1 VCQRPRSG
9 ANEIGDPGG
18 VLDTVC
24 GTAYGV
30 PIVRRSEPVPAQRSL
45 VKETPPMR
53 RPPYLS
59 LAAAVLV
66 LLALVPCSAAAQA
79 RSALDRELDEEIAH
93 LVADPAAP
101 QALLRLYAI
110 DELKESAAWDG
121 RVRAA
126 YSWVLRQP
134 TASPVLKAHALW
146 MLAEL
151 DRAEGNLLGEAA
163 KHQRLGL
170 ITDWLVIGPFDNE
183 GKAGFDAAYPPE
195 AGIDLDGA
203 YPGKEREVRWRRYPA
218 ALGTAFVALDAV
230 FRPRLNVVA
239 YALVLVY
246 SPVEQPAALRFG
258 TDDAVKIWLDGALAY
273 ADKGCHLAAF
283 DQAASGVVLRAGW
296 NALLVKV
303 TQGEGAWRF
312 CLRITAPDGSPLE
325 GLRVEADP
333 EQVKA
338 LAPAITPREPL
349 PPVEVADPVAA
360 IKRLVEEQPE
370 NAAAHAALAALYH
383 YKSAFDETDE
393 LDVKSYER
401 AVELDPSDWRAY
413 EQVAPLYQDRNK
425 QRDAYQRVIALNP
438 RRALAHVR
446 LGRYYLDHGF
456 FEKAIEALR
465 AALKADPADYRAAV
479 GLADYEAHFLH
490 EADSLRTIER
500 LRRRYPTTPALALK
514 DLDFAP
520 FPRPDEAVMALC
532 LEVLQAD
539 AGNSAVRR
547 RLLGL
552 ARAHGDF
559 EGMLEQLHLLQR
571 FDPADTGLLIEEAR
585 LLGDAGR
592 FDEAIALLE
601 RVVAI
606 CPEEADAL
614 ESLGRY
620 EHWAG
625 REDEADE
632 AWRRSL
638 AFKPQNAPLKEYI
651 EHLRP
656 EAAPFEDAYRVEVAD
671 LLEHQPTAED
681 YPEDAAVYLLDLEV
695 HQVLP
700 TGLANTFGQRVV
712 KILNKKGVEDFR
724 AQYVAFTPETQEVK
738 IQAARLYKPSGEVIE
753 AQGPFTY
760 PISNPSG
767 GIYYSYAALVCGFPK
782 LEPGDVIEFRYRL
795 NTIGETNEYADYFGH
810 IAYLRDEHPKQ
821 RFRVVYITPKA
832 REFFYRTV
840 GIDLTPTVVEQD
852 EQRIYTWEATDLPKI
867 KSEPFMPGLSEVTPY
882 VHISTFR
889 DWQALAAWYWGLV
902 QDQFTLDNNVKKKVA
917 ELVAGKTTTLDKV
930 VAIHDW
936 VVKNT
941 RYIGLEFGIHGHKPY
956 PASTVFARGY
966 GDCKDKA
973 GLMVAM
979 LAEAGVDAD
988 LVVLRTVSKGAVEPF
1003 PVSLAV
1009 FDHAICYVPELD
1021 LYLDGT
1027 AEFSGT
1033 RELPWQD
1040 QGATVLRVS
1049 ATRSD
1054 FTTSPRSGPEANVVT
1069 DLYTITL
1076 GEGRDV
1082 TVEGVRRTIGQY
1094 SAYYRS
1100 AYQEEADRRET
1111 LEKQW
1116 RSSVPNT
1123 KVTQVSF
1130 SDLKDLEQD
1139 VSYTYSAEVPDFLTD
1154 EADGTVS
1161 FKAFLA
1167 PHELTKAY
1175 AALAKREHDVV
1186 MRFPSTSSKTMRFV
1200 LPEGAK
1206 VVDLPER
1213 LELATEP
1220 FDCTITYTEEPG
1232 AVVVNCELVMK
1243 AVRVPVA
1250 QYAAFRE
1257 ACHAVDEKQSER
1269 IRISR

>member
-1 VCQRPRSG
+1 MWAPRPS
-9 ANEIGDPGG
+9 
-18 VLDTVC
+18 
-24 GTAYGV
+24 
-30 PIVRRSEPVPAQRSL
+30 
-45 VKETPPMR
+45 
-53 RPPYLS
+53 
-59 LAAAVLV
+59 
-66 LLALVPCSAAAQA
+66 AAQA
-79 RSALDRELDEEIAH
+79 RSALDRELDEEIAG
-93 LVADPAAP
+93 LVADPVAP

-121 RVRAA
+121 RVEAA

-134 TASPVLKAHALW
+134 AASPVLKAHALW
-146 MLAEL
+146 MLAAL

-195 AGIDLDGA
+195 QGIDLDGA
-203 YPGKEREVRWRRYPA
+203 YPGKEREVRWRRYPPG
-218 ALGTAFVALDAV
+218 LGTAFVELDAV

-239 YALVLVY
+239 YALVLVN

-273 ADKGCHLAAF
+273 ADDGCHAAAF
-283 DQAASGVVLRAGW
+283 DQAAAGVVLRAGW

-312 CLRITAPDGSPLE
+312 CLRLTAPDGSPLS

-338 LAPAITPREPL
+338 FVAAIAPRESL

-360 IKRLVEEQPE
+360 FKRLVEEQPE

-401 AVELDPSDWRAY
+401 AVELDPTDWRAF
-413 EQVAPLYQDRNK
+413 EQVAPLYRDRNK
-425 QRDAYQRVIALNP
+425 QRAAYERVIALNP
-438 RRALAHVR
+438 RRALAPVR

-456 FEKAIEALR
+456 YDKALEAFR
-465 AALKADPADYRAAV
+465 AALKADPTDYRAAV

-490 EADSLRTIER
+490 EADALRAIEQ
-500 LRRRYPTTPALALK
+500 LRRRYPATPALALK

-520 FPRPDEAVMALC
+520 FPRRDEAVAALC
-532 LEVLQAD
+532 RELLRTD
-539 AGNSAVRR
+539 AGNGAVHR
-547 RLLGL
+547 RLLGM
-552 ARAHGDF
+552 ARARGDF
-559 EGMLEQLHLLQR
+559 DGMLDQLHLLQR
-571 FDPADTGLLIEEAR
+571 FDPADTGLLVEEAR

-592 FDEAIALLE
+592 FDEAIALLD
-601 RVVAI
+601 RVIAI

-614 ESLGRY
+614 EALGRTA
-620 EHWAG
+620 HGAG

-638 AFKPQNAPLKEYI
+638 AFKPQNAPLKEYV

-671 LLEHQPTAED
+671 LLGEQPTAED
-681 YPEDAAVYLLDLEV
+681 YPDDAAVYLLDLEV

-700 TGLANTFGQRVV
+700 TGLDNTFGQRVV

-724 AQYVAFTPETQEVK
+724 TQYVPFTPETQEVK
-738 IQAARLYKPSGEVIE
+738 VQAARLYKASGEVIE
-753 AQGPFTY
+753 AQGPFIY

-767 GIYYSYAALVCGFPK
+767 GIYYSYSAMVYGFPK

-795 NTIGETNEYADYFGH
+795 NTIGETNLYADYFGH
-810 IAYLRDEHPKQ
+810 MAYLREGHPKK
-821 RFRVVYITPKA
+821 RFKLVYITPKE

-840 GIDLTPTVVEQD
+840 GIELAPTVLEQD
-852 EQRIYTWEATDLPKI
+852 ETRTYTWEAADLPKI

-889 DWQALAAWYWGLV
+889 DWHALGDWYWGLV
-902 QDQFTLDNNVKKKVA
+902 QDQFTLDNNAKKKVA
-917 ELVAGKTTTLDKV
+917 ELVAGKTTTLEKV

-956 PASTVFARGY
+956 PASMVFARGY

-973 GLMVAM
+973 GLMIAM
-979 LAEAGVDAD
+979 LADVGIAAD
-988 LVVLRTVSKGAVEPF
+988 LVVLRTVDKGAVEPF

-1049 ATRSD
+1049 ATRRE
-1054 FTTSPRSGPEANVVT
+1054 FTTSPRFGPEANHVT

-1076 GEGRDV
+1076 GATRDV
-1082 TVEGVRRTIGQY
+1082 SVQGERRTTGLY
-1094 SAYYRS
+1094 GAYYRS
-1100 AYQEEADRRET
+1100 AFQEEAKRRET

-1116 RSSVPNT
+1116 RSSVPNA

-1139 VSYTYSAEVPDFLTD
+1139 VSYTYSAEVPDLLTD
-1154 EADGTVS
+1154 EPDGSVS
-1161 FKAFLA
+1161 FKALLA
-1167 PHELTKAY
+1167 PHELTTTY
-1175 AALAKREHDVV
+1175 AALAQREHDLFL
-1186 MRFPSTSSKTMRFV
+1186 RFPYTSSKTMRFV
-1200 LPEGAK
+1200 LPEGAA
-1206 VVDLPER
+1206 VLDLPER
-1213 LELATEP
+1213 FELTSEP
-1220 FDCTITYTEEPG
+1220 LDCTITYTEEPG
-1232 AVVVNCELVMK
+1232 AVVVQCELAMK
-1243 AVRVPVA
+1243 AVRVPVE

-1257 ACHAVDEKQSER
+1257 TCRAVDEKQSER